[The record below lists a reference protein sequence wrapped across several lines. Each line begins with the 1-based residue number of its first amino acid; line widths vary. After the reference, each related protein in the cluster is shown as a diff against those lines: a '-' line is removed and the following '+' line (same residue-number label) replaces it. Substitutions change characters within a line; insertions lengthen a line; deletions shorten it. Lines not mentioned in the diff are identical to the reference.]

1 MVFLAAWN
9 GASGQTVATFIAAA
23 TAGVLIPFLYHNILG
38 TNEKRNKTFMGD
50 TGSQVLGFIL
60 GFLVIRLAVH
70 PTEEDI
76 PVRLISGFSL
86 VALASLDLV
95 RLFFWRILHGR
106 SPFQPDANHI
116 HHKMMRSGFSPLA
129 TLGIVLMLDLT
140 FILADRCLIHWDIN
154 VLLLL
159 NIGFWMVVNG
169 LVNLRLKRAA
179 K

>member
-1 MVFLAAWN
+1 MI
-9 GASGQTVATFIAAA
+9 STYIAAA
-23 TAGVLIPFLYHNILG
+23 SAGVLIPFLYHNILG

-70 PTEEDI
+70 STDEEI
-76 PVRLISGFSL
+76 PARLISGFSL

-129 TLGIVLMLDLT
+129 TLGIVLLLDLT
-140 FILADRCLIHWDIN
+140 FILADQCLIHWDIN
-154 VLLLL
+154 VLLLM

-169 LVNLRLKRAA
+169 LVNLRLKRVA